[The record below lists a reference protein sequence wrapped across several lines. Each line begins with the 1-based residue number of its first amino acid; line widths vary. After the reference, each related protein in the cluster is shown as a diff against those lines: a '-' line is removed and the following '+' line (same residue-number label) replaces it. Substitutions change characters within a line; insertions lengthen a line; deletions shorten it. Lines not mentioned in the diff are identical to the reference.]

1 MSYTLFNRHSNM
13 NAETLYEIGD
23 ILMETRFDG
32 GFDVINMIYGL
43 YDGYLYDELLPL
55 AKKQFSGNIYNRIEN
70 VVNIISKYPK
80 IN

>member
-1 MSYTLFNRHSNM
+1 M
-13 NAETLYEIGD
+13 NAETLHEIGD

-55 AKKQFSGNIYNRIEN
+55 AKERFSGSIYNRIEKI
-70 VVNIISKYPK
+70 VNIISKYPK
-80 IN
+80 INE